1 MLVKKFLEGASPMT
15 SLVARWL
22 ILAGAVVLAYCAVNA
37 AKALLNDK
45 LAPYNAVV
53 PMRTG
58 TLPPDAR
65 LLRARG
71 RLVCV
76 EPQRARIS
84 STSAGR
90 PGARDAIGET
100 LLLREA
106 AWQLCAARVA
116 GALTKEQY
124 ANALLALIARGAAP
138 ATMLPQT
145 TTAPPVKSPSPNN
158 GRPRAGISRRQ
169 GTCRC
174 INQRRRAAKQ
184 EGLLATSAQT
194 PRPTTTVN

>member
-1 MLVKKFLEGASPMT
+1 MLVKNFLEGASPMT

-37 AKALLNDK
+37 AKALLNDR
-45 LAPYNAVV
+45 LAPYNAVIPV
-53 PMRTG
+53 RTG

-84 STSAGR
+84 STNAVR

-124 ANALLALIARGAAP
+124 ANALLGLIARGAAP
-138 ATMLPQT
+138 ATMLPR
-145 TTAPPVKSPSPNN
+145 TTAAPAVTSSSPNR

-174 INQRRRAAKQ
+174 ITQTQRPAKP
-184 EGLLATSAQT
+184 EGLLATSART
-194 PRPTTTVN
+194 PRSTATVN